1 MSTDSK
7 PISPQYLTNFDSG
20 HGALW
25 LPASTGNALVATFWK
40 NELEGTFTF
49 AGIEPHLHHIKAF
62 DVIEACKQY
71 LLALGKEPIIEWL
84 AE

>member
-1 MSTDSK
+1 MTIERKNSESV
-7 PISPQYLTNFDSG
+7 YLTNFDEG

-25 LPASTGNALVATFWK
+25 LPASTGNSLVATFWK

-49 AGIEPHLHHIKAF
+49 AGAEPHLRHVKAF
-62 DVIEACKQY
+62 DVIEACKEY
-71 LLALGKEPIIEWL
+71 LQALGKEPEIAWL